1 MLTAVRN
8 GAAYLLETI
17 ECIRAQTFADW
28 EYLIVDDN
36 SDDVTCEL
44 VETARRSDP
53 RIRLI
58 RRGRSAGPYVAA
70 NDGLA
75 DARGRYVIRIDAD
88 DLCPPSRIERQL
100 DFLFKNTE
108 YRACVSYWQGFTRR
122 GVFHGSV
129 IAIPRNPRVFR
140 WSLLLRGPSI
150 HSSLCVEREAMKEIG
165 GYREFLYRKI
175 IVSGAS

>member
-53 RIRLI
+53 
-58 RRGRSAGPYVAA
+58 
-70 NDGLA
+70 
-75 DARGRYVIRIDAD
+75 
-88 DLCPPSRIERQL
+88 
-100 DFLFKNTE
+100 
-108 YRACVSYWQGFTRR
+108 
-122 GVFHGSV
+122 
-129 IAIPRNPRVFR
+129 
-140 WSLLLRGPSI
+140 
-150 HSSLCVEREAMKEIG
+150 
-165 GYREFLYRKI
+165 EF
-175 IVSGAS
+175 G